1 MKKNYTSPE
10 LYEIKVEDVIAASE
24 LKVENEGDGLSMDFS
39 DLL

>member
-24 LKVENEGDGLSMDFS
+24 LQTETEGPGLSMDFS

>member
-10 LYEIKVEDVIAASE
+10 LYEIKVEDVIAASV
-24 LKVENEGDGLSMDFS
+24 LTVEKEGNGLSLDFE

>member
-24 LKVENEGDGLSMDFS
+24 LKVANEGDGLSIDY
-39 DLL
+39 DELV